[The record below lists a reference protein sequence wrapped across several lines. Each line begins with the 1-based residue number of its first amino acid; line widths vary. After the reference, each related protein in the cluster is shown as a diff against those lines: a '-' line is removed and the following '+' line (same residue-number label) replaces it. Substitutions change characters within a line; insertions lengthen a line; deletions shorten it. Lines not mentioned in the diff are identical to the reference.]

1 MQRVKRRVRAIYQIT
16 GVQIAFFLK
25 KKKIIIIIIIRWR
38 EELRGK
44 VLDLALPCGR
54 SSILP
59 CATSPPGMDK
69 HGQKRGKRTFP
80 KVGTD
85 TGHRRDGLGL

>member
-1 MQRVKRRVRAIYQIT
+1 MQRVKCRVRAIYHIT

-25 KKKIIIIIIIRWR
+25 KKKKSKVGEGVER
-38 EELRGK
+38 EGSLTSHCL
-44 VLDLALPCGR
+44 VDSHPSCLVPPLHLAR
-54 SSILP
+54 IS
-59 CATSPPGMDK
+59 MDRK
-69 HGQKRGKRTFP
+69 GGKRTFP